1 MEKVKITNCEEIFD
15 GKAHSVTL
23 EDGRKATAWNDKI
36 NAGVL
41 MQAYASRAEI
51 EMELKAYTSKAGKT
65 GLNVV
70 VIGEIGEKKT
80 LVTKSE
86 KIVDGHQCGLLSQK
100 DCSIIAQCMVKC
112 ACYGR
117 NDVTIEK
124 ALGLYHEAVL
134 SLEQNG

>member
-36 NAGVL
+36 QSGIL
-41 MQAYASRAEI
+41 MQAYASRQEI

-70 VIGEIGEKKT
+70 AIGEIGEKEPIT
-80 LVTKSE
+80 ASE
-86 KIVDGHQCGLLSQK
+86 KIVDGHKCGLLSQK

-117 NDVTIEK
+117 NDVTVEK
-124 ALGLYHEAVL
+124 ALGMYHEAVL